1 MNGTAGLFVNAPAGG
16 TTFAAALDLPQG
28 AVLREAAF
36 ECYNA
41 HPTIGLGVGLTRT
54 SLASSTIGGN
64 FAFTATAA
72 SKHTVVVSPT
82 IIGPIDNTQLA
93 YGVQAFLQP
102 PGSQFGF
109 FGARVAWT
117 NGLLLSQLSPQARKL
132 DTRNPGPLTGKII
145 TGQTKTLALTPEL
158 IVGAKSALVNLTV
171 TNTEGSGFLG
181 LFPSRTPWPGTS
193 SINWSGPNQVV
204 ANSAT
209 VAVSPEGSI
218 DIFCGG
224 GGRTHVVVDLV
235 GYYS

>member
-1 MNGTAGLFVNAPAGG
+1 M
-16 TTFAAALDLPQG
+16 
-28 AVLREAAF
+28 REVAF

-41 HPTIGLGVGLTRT
+41 HPTTGLGVGFNRTDLGNGSIGGSFGFTTPNAAKHTIVIT
-54 SLASSTIGGN
+54 SLQPFGN
-64 FAFTATAA
+64 
-72 SKHTVVVSPT
+72 
-82 IIGPIDNTQLA
+82 IDNARLRVRA
-93 YGVQAFLQP
+93 VGLP
-102 PGSQFGF
+102 PARALFGF
-109 FGARVAWT
+109 FGARVAWS

-158 IVGAKSALVNLTV
+158 IVGAKSALVNLTI

-181 LFPSRTPWPGTS
+181 LFPSRTSWPGTS
-193 SINWSGPNQVV
+193 SINWSGPNQIV
-204 ANSAT
+204 ANSVT

-224 GGRTHVVVDLV
+224 GGRTHVVVDLL